1 MKNHNLLFLLIL
13 VTAQSLIATT
23 AVAQHV
29 PMNPPSIRA
38 DLSGSWYNPDQ
49 SGHGLMVEILDNQHA
64 VVAWYTY
71 DAAGSPLWLFGQ
83 GTVRG
88 SELTAELGAFSG
100 GRPPADWQQGDL
112 QSEPWGTLTMNVQSC
127 NIAML
132 TWASSHPDFLYGEL
146 ELRRL
151 SWIQGQRC
159 NADELYSLQLHYG
172 FERRMQGFKAV
183 IADLP
188 EDWQGADYEL
198 DYRRELLPVPLSD
211 FAGLRL
217 TGHNRSDDLAML
229 VTKPVRGLLSDTLYR
244 VEVEAEFATNVPH
257 GCVGVG
263 GSPGDSVY
271 VKLGASG
278 EEPVAIV
285 DPVDG
290 WLRLN
295 IDFGIQS
302 QDGANARVGGT
313 LANSQ
318 DCANGVDVDY
328 ELKTLTTEG
337 KPILVSTGD
346 DGTLWLIAGTDSAF
360 EGFTQYYIVS
370 LTARLEP
377 YQPE

>member
-1 MKNHNLLFLLIL
+1 MIRHILLLSIIFISMAL
-13 VTAQSLIATT
+13 AAPQA
-23 AVAQHV
+23 AAQHL
-29 PMNPPSIRA
+29 PINPPSIRG

-49 SGHGLMVEILDNQHA
+49 SGHGLMVEILDNQRV

-71 DAAGSPLWLFGQ
+71 DASGAPLWLFGQ

-88 SELTAELGAFSG
+88 SELNAELGAYSG
-100 GRPPADWQQGDL
+100 GRPPADWAQGEL
-112 QSEPWGTLTMNVQSC
+112 QPEPWGTLTMSVQGC
-127 NIAML
+127 NIALL
-132 TWASSHPDFLYGEL
+132 TWDSNDPDFASGEL
-146 ELRRL
+146 ELQRL
-151 SWIQGQRC
+151 SSIHGQRC
-159 NADELYSLQLHYG
+159 NAEELYSLQLHYS
-172 FERRMQGFKAV
+172 FERRMQGFKSV
-183 IADLP
+183 FADLP

-211 FAGLRL
+211 FDGLRL

-229 VTKPVRGLLSDTLYR
+229 VTAPVRGLMPDTLYR
-244 VEVEAEFATNVPH
+244 VEVEAEFATNVPY
-257 GCVGVG
+257 GCAGVG
-263 GSPGDSVY
+263 GSPGDGVY

-278 EEPVAIV
+278 DEPVAIV

-290 WLRLN
+290 WQRLN

-302 QDGANARVGGT
+302 QAGANARVAGT

-337 KPILVSTGD
+337 QPLLVSASD

-377 YQPE
+377 YEPE